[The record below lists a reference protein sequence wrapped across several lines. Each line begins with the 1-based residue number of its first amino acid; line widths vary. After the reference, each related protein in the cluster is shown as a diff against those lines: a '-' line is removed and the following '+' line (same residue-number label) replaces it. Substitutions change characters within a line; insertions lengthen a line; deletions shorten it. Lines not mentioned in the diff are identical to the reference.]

1 MGRACDAV
9 SALESAEGSSSRGL
23 EPLEHWLAGN
33 PQKRWAEANLQIPSG
48 LVAITMEN
56 KSKPK
61 LQVMPMR
68 SDERLAQR
76 IAEEIL
82 PQMGPGKI
90 LDIGCGDGVVS
101 GYLPQGCSYQGL
113 DINDACIYEQRHDN
127 PNVQYIEPNRIPEL
141 MQSEGPWETI
151 LLLDVIEHTRD
162 FTKLFELALQQCQ
175 RNVLVSLPNELFIL
189 DRLRMLKG
197 QELNAH
203 SLDRLSD
210 PEGFKHQFIIN
221 IDKARSILRDVA
233 SDNKFELA
241 TEVVRPLIAKNKVLQ
256 PVLRGLRAITDS
268 QLWSMGSVFVFH
280 RQST

>member
-127 PNVQYIEPNRIPEL
+127 PNVQYIEPKRIPEL

-162 FTKLFELALQQCQ
+162 FTNLFELALQQCQ

-241 TEVVRPLIAKNKVLQ
+241 TEVVRPLISKNRILQ
-256 PVLRGLRAITDS
+256 PALRGLRAITDS